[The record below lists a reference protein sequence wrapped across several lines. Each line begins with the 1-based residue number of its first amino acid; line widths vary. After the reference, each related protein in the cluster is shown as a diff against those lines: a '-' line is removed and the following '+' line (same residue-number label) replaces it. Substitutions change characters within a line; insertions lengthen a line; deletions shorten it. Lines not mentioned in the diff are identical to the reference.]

1 MCVCH
6 WAVFNRVLPRVLGD
20 KNVLC
25 FSLTASVC
33 FCVCLHT
40 SELLFIWYWA
50 GFNRVLAR
58 FLVDKIRM
66 YCVCA

>member
-1 MCVCH
+1 MCH

-40 SELLFIWYWA
+40 SESCCLFGTGLGLTGFWLLFW
-50 GFNRVLAR
+50 L
-58 FLVDKIRM
+58 IR
-66 YCVCA
+66 